1 MNSITWIVKIQFH
14 LRQIPIAIILFLVW
28 LPLDLLL
35 ILLCHLIHLPLRL
48 SKPSSKF
55 QPQKVP
61 SSKLMNSLNF
71 YIQVQFV
78 YSFQSTR
85 HPIMSR
91 KLPSYPKKH
100 MTVPKQARPDFKKKF
115 LSSNQ
120 KNGEKYHH
128 VPMDGLTLQ
137 HSITYLSIS
146 NTNGIMII
154 AHAK

>member
-1 MNSITWIVKIQFH
+1 MDCENPIPSSPNSNCHNTLLGVAAPRLIVDFTLPFDSFAPSSVETVFKISTSEGTKFETH
-14 LRQIPIAIILFLVW
+14 KFTLFL
-28 LPLDLLL
+28 
-35 ILLCHLIHLPLRL
+35 
-48 SKPSSKF
+48 
-55 QPQKVP
+55 
-61 SSKLMNSLNF
+61 

-100 MTVPKQARPDFKKKF
+100 MTVPKQVRPDFKKKF
-115 LSSNQ
+115 LFSSQ

-128 VPMDGLTLQ
+128 VPMDGSTLQ
-137 HSITYLSIS
+137 HSITYHSIS
-146 NTNGIMII
+146 NTNGIMTI